1 MSHSLATRATFA
13 TLATRNRRRITCGF
27 TLLEV
32 MIVVS
37 IAGTLGSIMLPQ
49 AKKAANTARASA
61 VANDL
66 RLLASTMSAIA
77 QQAGRY
83 PKDTGRRKMPPAA
96 AGHAKGDVWINPTP
110 IGGYYNWESGRNIRG
125 MKIKAGIAINSQKRQ
140 KVTRDRA
147 LLLAVDRLI
156 DDGNLNGGNFRLG
169 TGNEPVYIIEY

>member
-1 MSHSLATRATFA
+1 M
-13 TLATRNRRRITCGF
+13 
-27 TLLEV
+27 
-32 MIVVS
+32 
-37 IAGTLGSIMLPQ
+37 MLPL

-83 PKDTGRRKMPPAA
+83 PKDTGRRKMPPSA
-96 AGHAKGDVWINPTP
+96 AGHAKGDIWTNPTP

-125 MKIKAGIAINSQKRQ
+125 TRIKAGIAINSQKRQ
-140 KVTRDRA
+140 KVTRDRT

-169 TGNEPVYIIEY
+169 TSNEPVYIIEN

>member
-1 MSHSLATRATFA
+1 MSHSLATLGTVAN
-13 TLATRNRRRITCGF
+13 RNRRRAALGF

-32 MIVVS
+32 MVVVTVV
-37 IAGTLGSIMLPQ
+37 GTLGSVVLPL
-49 AKKAANTARASA
+49 AKRAANSARASA

-77 QQAGRY
+77 QQAGRF

-96 AGHAKGDVWINPTP
+96 AGHAKGDVWTNPTP

-125 MKIKAGIAINSQKRQ
+125 TKIKAGIAINSQKRQ
-140 KVTRDRA
+140 KVTRDRT

-169 TGNEPVYIIEY
+169 TSNEPVFIIEY